1 MSWESKKIEAVG
13 RAKEELLRSTD
24 IESYPA
30 EMEMLDTFLNRAWQ
44 MGWLKT
50 EEAPY
55 IVRLRKEYRQLK
67 TKHKKLEDTCIKY
80 AAGTLEFQPN
90 STIELLK
97 KQMEAMEVYLRCL
110 EERAMQ
116 EGIKL

>member
-1 MSWESKKIEAVG
+1 MSWESKKIEAV
-13 RAKEELLRSTD
+13 RSAKEELLRSTD
-24 IESYPA
+24 IECNQA
-30 EMEMLDTFLNRAWQ
+30 EMAMLDTFLNRAWQ

-67 TKHKKLEDTCIKY
+67 TRHKKLDDACIKY
-80 AAGTLEFQPN
+80 AAGTMELKPN
-90 STIELLK
+90 STLELLK
-97 KQMEAMEVYLRCL
+97 EQKEAMEVYLRCL
-110 EERAMQ
+110 EARAQQ